1 MSSYL
6 NFSVQ
11 TREQMKTW
19 ILTELGEP
27 LITVELHDTQL
38 EQAINNA
45 LEEFSKWAT
54 FEKDFYPCNLSQYTE
69 SSGYLLPSDTVAVW
83 EIQDDLLPAG
93 GISTLFS
100 IPNAMWNAGVWPS
113 FQGGVGWDQFH
124 ISMQAV
130 DLCKIMTGK
139 GYKFEYNPRTKY
151 LKLDP
156 DPIKES
162 RAGGGYA
169 TTDLG
174 YIIVNRWVMRPE
186 DQQLGESWVRRYAL
200 ADSKEKLGRI
210 RTKFSN
216 VQLLGGGTIDTSV
229 LQEGI
234 EDKKALLEELKSEQG
249 PNAFFVA

>member
-11 TREQMKTW
+11 TREDMKNW

-27 LITVELHDTQL
+27 LITVELHDVQL

-54 FEKDFYPCNLSQYTE
+54 FEKDFFPCDLSQYTE
-69 SSGYLLPSDTVAVW
+69 GSGYLMPDDTVACW
-83 EIQDDLLPAG
+83 GIQDEMMPAG

-100 IPNAMWNAGVWPS
+100 IPNAMWNAGVWPH
-113 FQGGVGWDQFH
+113 FQGGVGWTQFH

-139 GYKFEYNPRTKY
+139 GYKFEYSPRTKY
-151 LKLDP
+151 LVLYP
-156 DPIKES
+156 DPIKEF
-162 RAGGGYA
+162 RGGQTGGSS
-169 TTDLG
+169 LG
-174 YIIVNRWVMRPE
+174 FIVVNRWVMRPE
-186 DQQLGESWVRRYAL
+186 QQQLGESWVKRYAL
-200 ADSKEKLGRI
+200 ASAKEKLGRV

-216 VQLLGGGTIDTSV
+216 VQLLGGGSIDTSV

-234 EDKKALLEELKSEQG
+234 EDKKTLLEELKGEQG
-249 PNAFFVA
+249 PCEFFIG